1 MYAQPAFRMD
11 DQAEMAA
18 LIEARHFATLVVSGE
33 DGPVATHIP
42 MILNR
47 DAAGTLVSLEGHVAR
62 NNPLAAAAAR
72 PVRALAI
79 FAGADAYVT
88 PSLYPS
94 KHEHGKVVP
103 TWNYMAVHVS
113 GEVEAFSD
121 AGVLLAQ
128 VNRITDMME
137 QLAAVPWKVSDAPD
151 DYVGKMLNAITGVRL
166 TISSIEGIRKISQN
180 ISEADRGGVLNGFTH
195 SNEPG
200 ARQLAVEMTQFSSK
214 AEA

>member
-18 LIEARHFATLVVSGE
+18 LIEARHFATLVVSGG
-33 DGPVATHIP
+33 DGPVAAHIP

-47 DAAGTLVSLEGHVAR
+47 DAAGRLVSLEGHVAR
-62 NNPLAAAAAR
+62 NNPLAAVAVR

-94 KHEHGKVVP
+94 KREHGKVVP
-103 TWNYMAVHVS
+103 TWNYVAVHVS
-113 GEVEAFSD
+113 GMVEAFSD
-121 AGVLLAQ
+121 AGALLAQ

-137 QLAAVPWKVSDAPD
+137 QPAAVPWKVSDAPD
-151 DYVGKMLNAITGVRL
+151 DYVAKMLNAITGVRL
-166 TISSIEGIRKISQN
+166 TISAVEGIRKMSQN
-180 ISEADRGGVLNGFTH
+180 RSEADRGGVLNGFTH
-195 SNEPG
+195 SNDPG
-200 ARQLAVEMTQFSSK
+200 ARQLAAEMTQFSSK
-214 AEA
+214 PEA

>member
-18 LIEARHFATLVVSGE
+18 LIEARRFATLVVSGE
-33 DGPVATHIP
+33 DGLVAAHIP

-47 DAAGTLVSLEGHVAR
+47 DAAGGLVSLEGHVAR
-62 NNPLAAAAAR
+62 NNPLAAVAMR

-94 KHEHGKVVP
+94 KREHGKVVP
-103 TWNYMAVHVS
+103 TWNYMAVHVTGS
-113 GEVEAFSD
+113 IEAFND
-121 AGVLLAQ
+121 AGALLAQ

-137 QLAAVPWKVSDAPD
+137 QPAAVPWRVSDAPD
-151 DYVGKMLNAITGVRL
+151 DYVTKLLNAITGLRL
-166 TISSIEGIRKISQN
+166 NVERIEGIAKLSQN
-180 ISEADRGGVLNGFTH
+180 RPEGDRAGVLNGFLH
-195 SNEPG
+195 SPDHA
-200 ARQLAVEMTQFSSK
+200 ARELA
-214 AEA
+214 AEIQKKVS